1 MKKKTPKSSNK
12 KRKKTNEKQENII
25 IIGIFIVFIAVV
37 AYLFY
42 FVNIQSFN
50 EDIVAV
56 VNGDKISRDSLD
68 WWYKVSILP
77 EYTDLITKQDFL
89 MLSLIPQEILMQE
102 AKKNNI
108 KATNDE
114 VEKLLGL
121 FITENGLTLNEF
133 EEHLKSRD
141 LAIEDIKKS
150 FETRA
155 AIIQLFEKENVVST
169 DNNELLFDTIDNNF
183 QEYVDNSINN
193 SKVEIFQ
200 ENIDK
205 FVLRSFEETND
216 EVCDEDKPIIRM
228 YTTISCQ
235 VCKESGILFQDLVI
249 HLIADGSVQARHWS
263 LDSGDNLLTSKKE
276 NGIPEEEVAI
286 FKKYSPDKLVPVVVA
301 GCKYKHIGKF
311 SIDDKDE
318 FQAILKTLIGE

>member
-1 MKKKTPKSSNK
+1 
-12 KRKKTNEKQENII
+12 
-25 IIGIFIVFIAVV
+25 
-37 AYLFY
+37 
-42 FVNIQSFN
+42 
-50 EDIVAV
+50 
-56 VNGDKISRDSLD
+56 
-68 WWYKVSILP
+68 
-77 EYTDLITKQDFL
+77 
-89 MLSLIPQEILMQE
+89 
-102 AKKNNI
+102 
-108 KATNDE
+108 
-114 VEKLLGL
+114 
-121 FITENGLTLNEF
+121 
-133 EEHLKSRD
+133 
-141 LAIEDIKKS
+141 
-150 FETRA
+150 
-155 AIIQLFEKENVVST
+155 
-169 DNNELLFDTIDNNF
+169 LLFDTIDNNF

>member
-102 AKKNNI
+102 AKK
-108 KATNDE
+108 K
-114 VEKLLGL
+114 
-121 FITENGLTLNEF
+121 
-133 EEHLKSRD
+133 
-141 LAIEDIKKS
+141 
-150 FETRA
+150 
-155 AIIQLFEKENVVST
+155 
-169 DNNELLFDTIDNNF
+169 
-183 QEYVDNSINN
+183 
-193 SKVEIFQ
+193 
-200 ENIDK
+200 
-205 FVLRSFEETND
+205 
-216 EVCDEDKPIIRM
+216 
-228 YTTISCQ
+228 
-235 VCKESGILFQDLVI
+235 
-249 HLIADGSVQARHWS
+249 
-263 LDSGDNLLTSKKE
+263 
-276 NGIPEEEVAI
+276 
-286 FKKYSPDKLVPVVVA
+286 
-301 GCKYKHIGKF
+301 
-311 SIDDKDE
+311 
-318 FQAILKTLIGE
+318 